1 MLMYLSS
8 TSGWLD
14 ITMCIQIVQKHRH
27 LSFCYTLRTPLR
39 YRVSVVLRTPY
50 RDDLQRNSYS
60 FTLLTDI
67 HVAYFVL
74 HSFRGN

>member
-1 MLMYLSS
+1 MYLSS

-39 YRVSVVLRTPY
+39 YRVSVVFCAHRTEMICNVTVI
-50 RDDLQRNSYS
+50 R
-60 FTLLTDI
+60 LL
-67 HVAYFVL
+67 
-74 HSFRGN
+74 S